1 MYAVTGITGQIGGVI
16 GHTLIAA
23 KQPVRAVVRDAG
35 KGQAWANRGCEIA
48 LATIEDASALAAA
61 FQGAEG
67 VFVLVPRQRLGE
79 LSRNAI
85 KKSLGALG
93 PIFSQVSIN
102 RQTLIVPSQ
111 PIYSRNSK

>member
-1 MYAVTGITGQIGGVI
+1 MKIAAIKRLEIGYEEFGDPTGLPVFLLHGFPDDAVRAWDGVI
-16 GHTLIAA
+16 G
-23 KQPVRAVVRDAG
+23 QR
-35 KGQAWANRGCEIA
+35 
-48 LATIEDASALAAA
+48 SAR
-61 FQGAEG
+61 
-67 VFVLVPRQRLGE
+67 RQRLGE
-79 LSRNAI
+79 LSRNPI

>member
-1 MYAVTGITGQIGGVI
+1 MKIVPTRSLEIGYEEFGDPTG
-16 GHTLIAA
+16 L
-23 KQPVRAVVRDAG
+23 PVLLLHGFPDDPLRAWDGIIR
-35 KGQAWANRGCEIA
+35 Q
-48 LATIEDASALAAA
+48 LSAR
-61 FQGAEG
+61 
-67 VFVLVPRQRLGE
+67 RQRLGE